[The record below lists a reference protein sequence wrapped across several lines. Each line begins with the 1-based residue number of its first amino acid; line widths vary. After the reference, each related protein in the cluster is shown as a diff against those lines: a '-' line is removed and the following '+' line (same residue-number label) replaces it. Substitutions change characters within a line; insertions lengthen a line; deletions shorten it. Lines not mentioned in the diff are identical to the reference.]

1 LQRKQIF
8 IYIMSNILKY
18 RLLEL
23 KKNNKDT
30 IRNLATKCQVT
41 EMGMRKWIFMPI
53 NHQGSIPSDKLKI
66 LADHF
71 GLTMEELYTESELI
85 TA

>member
-1 LQRKQIF
+1 MYHQQIF

-23 KKNNKDT
+23 KKNNGDT

-41 EMGMRKWIFMPI
+41 EMGMRNWLFMKKSSTA
-53 NHQGSIPSDKLKI
+53 SIPSDKLKI
-66 LADHF
+66 LADHY
-71 GLTMEELYTESELI
+71 GISMEDMYTKEELVT
-85 TA
+85 T